1 MQPPWLCKVYFAHLG
16 ILILPPYARCVGAEA
31 SIGDPATPLG
41 KAIRV
46 LNNQLQAL
54 ASVDEQTH
62 ALEAQLEKLLTTSS
76 DHRNGGMYAYG

>member
-1 MQPPWLCKVYFAHLG
+1 MSPLCAH
-16 ILILPPYARCVGAEA
+16 CVGAEA

-62 ALEAQLEKLLTTSS
+62 ALEAQLEKMLTTSS
-76 DHRNGGMYAYG
+76 DHGDGGMYAYG

>member
-1 MQPPWLCKVYFAHLG
+1 MLPLCAHG
-16 ILILPPYARCVGAEA
+16 VGAAA
-31 SIGDPATPLG
+31 SVGDPATPLG

-62 ALEAQLEKLLTTSS
+62 ALEAQLEKMLTASS
-76 DHRNGGMYAYG
+76 DHSNGGMYAYG